1 MTRNET
7 MHKDSATVPATAPV
21 MTTGPASAL
30 PTVLH
35 VCSEVYPLL
44 KTGGLADVTAA
55 LPPAL
60 RELGCDARLLLP
72 GFPTVWQG
80 LQQLQRVAEFAPC
93 FGTDAVRL
101 WRGQLENGIVC
112 YLIDSPQHYQRPG
125 NPYANDKHQPYADN
139 HLRFALLGAMAVYLA
154 NGADPHWRPQV
165 LHCHDW
171 HAGLAPAYLRAHE
184 MGAGIAAQMGAT
196 HAQGNRTSHEK
207 NDGTSSLRSTEANNG
222 ASQRR
227 KLAGSVMTIHNLA
240 YQGLFER
247 HLFGQLGLP
256 PQFNDMHGMEFY
268 QQISYLKAGLF
279 YADKISTVSPGY
291 AREILG
297 SEQGCGFDGLLRQ
310 RQHDLSGILNG
321 VDPAVWH
328 PQRDRLI
335 AAPFEADNLAGKLHC
350 RQALQQQCGLAQHAA
365 PVAAQAIH
373 ASENGVTPKTPA
385 NAGAQ
390 SPAGVAGQK
399 AVATAAPGSGPL
411 FGVVSRLT
419 EQKGLHLLLAGLPQI
434 IAQGGQVVVLGT
446 GEPGLE
452 QAFVAAAAAHPQ
464 SVAVRIGF
472 DEAFAHQIIA
482 GCDVVMVPS
491 RFEPC
496 GLTQLYGLQ
505 YGSLPLVHRVGGLAD
520 TVADSSLENLDDASA
535 TGFVFTEFSQTAFD
549 AAVRRAFALF
559 KRPALWHAV
568 QQQAMQQDVG
578 WQRAANAYL
587 ALYRSV
593 APR

>member
-1 MTRNET
+1 MTRNEM
-7 MHKDSATVPATAPV
+7 MHNDPATAPV
-21 MTTGPASAL
+21 VPTASPATL
-30 PTVLH
+30 PPVLH

-80 LQQLQRVAEFAPC
+80 LSQLQRVAEFAPC

-101 WRGQLENGIVC
+101 WHGQLENGIVC

-125 NPYANDKHQPYADN
+125 NPYANDRQQPYADN
-139 HLRFALLGAMAVYLA
+139 HLRFALLGAMALHLA

-184 MGAGIAAQMGAT
+184 LEHG
-196 HAQGNRTSHEK
+196 
-207 NDGTSSLRSTEANNG
+207 
-222 ASQRR
+222 QRK
-227 KLAGSVMTIHNLA
+227 KLTGSVMTIHNLA
-240 YQGLFER
+240 YQGMFER
-247 HLFGQLGLP
+247 HLFGELGLP
-256 PQFNDMHGMEFY
+256 PQFNDMHGLEFY
-268 QQISYLKAGLF
+268 QQLSYLKAGLF
-279 YADKISTVSPGY
+279 YADKISTVSPTY

-297 SEQGCGFDGLLRQ
+297 GEQGCGLDGLLRQ

-321 VDPAVWH
+321 VDPAIWH
-328 PQRDRLI
+328 PRHDRLI
-335 AAPFEADNLAGKLHC
+335 AAPFDATDLAGKRRC
-350 RQALQQQCGLAQHAA
+350 RLALQQSCGLALHAT
-365 PVAAQAIH
+365 PTVGPQALN
-373 ASENGVTPKTPA
+373 ASETGTAPPTPA
-385 NAGAQ
+385 SAAAQ
-390 SPAGVAGQK
+390 SPVGA
-399 AVATAAPGSGPL
+399 AAPGSGPL

-452 QAFVAAAAAHPQ
+452 QAFAAAAAAHPQ

-472 DEAFAHQIIA
+472 DESFAHQIIA

-520 TVADSSLENLDDASA
+520 TVADSSLENLDDTSA
-535 TGFVFTEFSQTAFD
+535 TGFVFTEFTQAAFD

-559 KRPALWHAV
+559 KRRSLWLAV

-578 WQRAANAYL
+578 WQRAASAYL
-587 ALYRSV
+587 ALYRDV